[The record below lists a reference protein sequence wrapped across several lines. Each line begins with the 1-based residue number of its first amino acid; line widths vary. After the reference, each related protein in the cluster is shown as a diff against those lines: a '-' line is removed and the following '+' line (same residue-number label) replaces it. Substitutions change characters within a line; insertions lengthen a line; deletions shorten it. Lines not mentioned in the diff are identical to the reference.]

1 MNMVRWSLHQ
11 FGELTP
17 PDLYE
22 LLTLRSAVFVVEQQ
36 CVFLDMD
43 NKDQQSWH
51 LLGKINNQLVAYTRL
66 LPAGLAYESCS
77 IGRVVTADT
86 VRRTGVGK
94 LLMEESINCCE
105 KLFGKGAIE
114 IGAQLYLEKFYQSF
128 GFIREGEIYLE
139 DGIEHIHMIRTA

>member
-1 MNMVRWSLHQ
+1 MNRISWSLQ
-11 FGELTP
+11 KFDDLNP
-17 PDLYE
+17 SDLYE

-66 LPAGLAYESCS
+66 LPAGLAYGSCS
-77 IGRVVTADT
+77 IGRVVTAAA

-94 LLMEESINCCE
+94 LLMEESIKYCE
-105 KLFGKGAIE
+105 KLFGRGTIE

-139 DGIEHIHMIRTA
+139 DGIEHIHMIRKS

>member
-1 MNMVRWSLHQ
+1 MNRISWSLQ
-11 FGELTP
+11 KFDDLNLS
-17 PDLYE
+17 DLYE

-51 LLGKINNQLVAYTRL
+51 LLGKINNKLVAYTRL

-77 IGRVVTADT
+77 IGRVVTTAA

-94 LLMEESINCCE
+94 LLMEESINYCE
-105 KLFGKGAIE
+105 KLFGRGTIE
-114 IGAQLYLEKFYQSF
+114 IGAQLYLEKFYQPF
-128 GFIREGEIYLE
+128 GFIREGEVYLE
-139 DGIEHIHMIRTA
+139 DGIEHIHMIRKS